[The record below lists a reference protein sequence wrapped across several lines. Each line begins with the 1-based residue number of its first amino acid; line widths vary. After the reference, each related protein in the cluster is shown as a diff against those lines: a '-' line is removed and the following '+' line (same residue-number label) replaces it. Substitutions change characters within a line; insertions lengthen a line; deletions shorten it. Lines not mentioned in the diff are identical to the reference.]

1 MSLKFRKLSFSSVI
15 RAFLTRPFLSDVGL
29 LVLRVFTGVLLIHHG
44 YEKLANIDNFADAFV
59 RPLGL
64 PFPITL
70 SYLAAFSEVGG
81 SWLLITGLFTR
92 FGALA
97 ILGTMS
103 VAIYHAVSTSG
114 FNIYLL
120 ELLGLYFA
128 SVAAI
133 LAVGPGNFSV
143 DELIVRRFAPLS
155 NSESVEPQL
164 ELLID
169 ETQSNTDVKPDVVAD
184 GVG

>member
-1 MSLKFRKLSFSSVI
+1 MI
-15 RAFLTRPFLSDVGL
+15 RAFLTRPFLADAGL
-29 LVLRVFTGVLLIHHG
+29 LILRVFTGVLLIHHG

-70 SYLAAFSEVGG
+70 SYIAAFSEVGG
-81 SWLLITGLFTR
+81 SWLLITGLLTR

-97 ILGTMS
+97 ILGTMT

-133 LAVGPGNFSV
+133 LAVGPGRLSV
-143 DELIVRRFAPLS
+143 DELIARRFSTTPLS
-155 NSESVEPQL
+155 QADRLEAAFAADSEVGK
-164 ELLID
+164 
-169 ETQSNTDVKPDVVAD
+169 DVKADIVAD
-184 GVG
+184 GVS